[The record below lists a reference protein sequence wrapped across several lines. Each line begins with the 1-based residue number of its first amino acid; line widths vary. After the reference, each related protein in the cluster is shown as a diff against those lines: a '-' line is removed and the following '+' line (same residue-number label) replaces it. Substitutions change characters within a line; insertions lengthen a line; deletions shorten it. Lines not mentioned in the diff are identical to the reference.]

1 MGSGGHVGVAGS
13 LTLPAVSGRQ
23 LTAVACLAA
32 GAGMMHL
39 SAPVMPYDGG
49 ISASSGTF
57 IRHGL
62 VPYRDFWLLCGPL
75 SGYLVAAALLV
86 APPTV
91 GLLRALGLATVAAQA
106 TAGYALI
113 RDQTTS
119 VVAAAIAVLAA
130 AAPMYFL
137 RLDVSAWPLAMAFAL
152 PALVV
157 ARSDRPRAP
166 LVAGLL
172 VGATFLSR
180 LDVGGYVLISLLLV
194 YRKPATLAGFLVVA
208 VPFGLVLMLLV
219 PVGALFEQL
228 VWYPLVG
235 TQVYRAVSLET
246 SLDGPGAQVASV
258 LVGWLPRAA
267 ILLTGGLVALR
278 RRRGLGALTL
288 FALLCQLQTLGRADL
303 FHLAQAA
310 GPALLLTAAWFP
322 RRPRRRWAWSVG
334 FATVA
339 SGQVAL
345 LLLSLGWLAV
355 PTPTERDLGTAVDRV
370 RSLTASGETIFV
382 GLTANRYTY
391 TNALLAYYLAD
402 RPPGTTLT
410 MYNPG
415 ITNTEPHQRETVR
428 ELSANGTRVVLLD
441 RSVAE
446 TCDLSNQS
454 CAPGSEALDNYLAV
468 AFVIREDYGDF
479 VVATEP

>member
-1 MGSGGHVGVAGS
+1 VSVG
-13 LTLPAVSGRQ
+13 LPAVSWRQ
-23 LTAVACLAA
+23 LTAVACLAV

-39 SAPVMPYDGG
+39 AAPVMPYDGG

-62 VPYRDFWLLCGPL
+62 VPYRDFWLLYGPL
-75 SGYLVAAALLV
+75 SGYLVAAALLA

-91 GLLRALGLATVAAQA
+91 GLLRALGLATVVAQA

-119 VVAAAIAVLAA
+119 VIAAAIAVLAA

-194 YRKPATLAGFLVVA
+194 YRKPATLAGFLAVA
-208 VPFGLVLMLLV
+208 VPFGLIAVLLV

-235 TQVYRAVSLET
+235 TQLYRAVSLEA
-246 SLDGPGAQVASV
+246 SPDGPGAQVASI

-303 FHLAQAA
+303 SHLAQAA

-322 RRPRRRWAWSVG
+322 QRPRRRWAWSVG

-355 PTPTERDLGTAVDRV
+355 PTSTYERDLGTAVDRI
-370 RSLTASGETIFV
+370 RPLTAPGETIFV
-382 GLTANRYTY
+382 GLTANRYTFA
-391 TNALLAYYLAD
+391 NPLLAYYLAD
-402 RPPGTTLT
+402 RPPGTKLT

-415 ITNTEPHQRETVR
+415 VTNTESHQREMVR
-428 ELSANGTRVVLLD
+428 ELISSGTRVVILD
-441 RSVAE
+441 SHFADSCE
-446 TCDLSNQS
+446 LANLS
-454 CAPGSEALDNYLAV
+454 CVPGSQTLDEYVSAR
-468 AFVIREDYGDF
+468 FVDREGFGDF
-479 VVATEP
+479 VVGTSP